1 MRRQFIIAQNI
12 LINRRGTI
20 CGDVCANTAKA
31 NMTFR
36 AELLLRLYH
45 LTHQFGCYW
54 KKLGKQPFSST
65 KKLQIMR

>member
-36 AELLLRLYH
+36 AELLLETLSFNT
-45 LTHQFGCYW
+45 LVW
-54 KKLGKQPFSST
+54 L
-65 KKLQIMR
+65 LLEEIL